1 MKFSTSD
8 FSFSD
13 FSLLV
18 FPGAKR
24 RAAFTLIELLT
35 VVAIIGILAG
45 IVISG
50 ISGVRKKANQVR
62 CLSNLR
68 QVGVAIIAYAND
80 NKDNLPG
87 PTLLGASS
95 TYTKTS
101 KQYLGYHLASY
112 VSMRRPE
119 DLQTGETEI
128 FPYLRC
134 PQRVLANPDDSAPF
148 FIVQCRV
155 PTGRTS
161 NGTGRI
167 LGQYNEPSPKDKP
180 ARYAELEHIGGPSRV
195 WALVEADQGLG
206 AWKTVKDSGWFN
218 NLPVNPVHGGSR
230 VVLFFDARV
239 QLMKD
244 LPPDPQ

>member
-112 VSMRRPE
+112 VSMRRPRICKRVKPKYSPTCAVPNASWPT
-119 DLQTGETEI
+119 LTTPLP
-128 FPYLRC
+128 FSSFSAAC
-134 PQRVLANPDDSAPF
+134 PPDAPAMAPGVFWANTMNPHQRTNPRVTRNLNTLAA
-148 FIVQCRV
+148 
-155 PTGRTS
+155 
-161 NGTGRI
+161 
-167 LGQYNEPSPKDKP
+167 
-180 ARYAELEHIGGPSRV
+180 
-195 WALVEADQGLG
+195 
-206 AWKTVKDSGWFN
+206 
-218 NLPVNPVHGGSR
+218 LPVSGHWSKQIKGWAHGKQSRTLAGSTTS
-230 VVLFFDARV
+230 
-239 QLMKD
+239 
-244 LPPDPQ
+244 P